1 MSINPKTISLYMGP
15 VQDALAATIENQS
28 FYQRWAGT
36 INPVLGALAGALA
49 GAAAQFAT
57 TGELGTASMIVGL
70 LAAFVTGVVAR
81 LTPNGNTPTT
91 QARSQAAIEKAVEA
105 ALAERPAEP
114 RHAAPL
120 PDLAG
125 YVRDFRRQTGL

>member
-1 MSINPKTISLYMGP
+1 MSLNPKTISIYMGP

-36 INPVLGALAGALA
+36 INPVLGALAGALT
-49 GAAAQFAT
+49 GLGAQFAT
-57 TGELGTASMIVGL
+57 TGELGTASLIVGL
-70 LAAFVTGVVAR
+70 LAAFITGLVAR

-91 QARSQAAIEKAVEA
+91 QARSQAAIEKAMEEA
-105 ALAERPAEP
+105 LEARPAEP
-114 RHAAPL
+114 RDAAPL